1 MFRGDGITWMKRIG
15 LFVLFFLGGFQAL
28 GQAPDPTQWADF
40 GLYAKEAPRAPE
52 TDRIQRTQ
60 LPLALGDA
68 MRVALI
74 GNTLFE
80 RMGHYGF
87 FESWIHS
94 KYPEA
99 QLVFRNLAWSA
110 DTVSLRPRPDNFAD
124 LEQHLFRVQA
134 DLILMAFGFNESF
147 SGKQGLEAFERA
159 LHGVVVRTDVS
170 GRGCGGVDH
179 GGQVLDVEF
188 VEVGQGDV
196 RDCGGPK
203 GLLGGG
209 RRFLL
214 SLHQLDDFLLFL
226 LLLSG
231 SRSTVRKV

>member
-1 MFRGDGITWMKRIG
+1 MFRGNGITWMKRSG

-68 MRVALI
+68 MRVALV

-87 FESWIHS
+87 FESWVHS

-134 DLILMAFGFNESF
+134 DLILREAGAR
-147 SGKQGLEAFERA
+147 GL
-159 LHGVVVRTDVS
+159 
-170 GRGCGGVDH
+170 
-179 GGQVLDVEF
+179 
-188 VEVGQGDV
+188 
-196 RDCGGPK
+196 
-203 GLLGGG
+203 
-209 RRFLL
+209 
-214 SLHQLDDFLLFL
+214 
-226 LLLSG
+226 
-231 SRSTVRKV
+231 